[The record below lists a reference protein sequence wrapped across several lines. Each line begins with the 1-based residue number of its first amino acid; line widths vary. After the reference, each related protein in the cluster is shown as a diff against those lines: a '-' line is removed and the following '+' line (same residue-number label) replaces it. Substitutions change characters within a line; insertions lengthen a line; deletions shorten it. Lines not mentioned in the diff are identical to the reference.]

1 MVAFI
6 VMMLISGRAYH
17 DLLLSPLWSHWL
29 RGVDIGV
36 DIAVIRHRA
45 PWPSDRITV
54 IAFVREL

>member
-17 DLLLSPLWSHWL
+17 DLLLSPLWSHWR
-29 RGVDIGV
+29 RGVDI
-36 DIAVIRHRA
+36 IAVIRHRA